1 MHPFFIYLL
10 SVGLALIEHKGRNHT
25 ADRSHNGNDDQEVDP
40 RHGRAEHLPI
50 ARRVGFGDEPH
61 HRIALCRERVDNGV
75 NSVHQ
80 NHGGNHRE
88 GDFPEGFPRGGA
100 VNLAGLIDGGR
111 NGLQR
116 RQEDQH
122 LHAGAVDDIV
132 DVVDH
137 VHHIFHDSRADL
149 HVCKQPLQVHGG
161 DKLVGNAASAAVV
174 NARGILHALAQNVHG
189 LNVLHDTGGQDNRDE
204 EDGTEH
210 TASHHFLVEH
220 HGHKQRE
227 DDDGRNVEQQ
237 LSQTRYQG
245 LREIRVDKQGF
256 PVVLPPYKLQGVTT
270 PGIAGDDF
278 VEADFLASLYEK
290 AKESNSDIVISN
302 YNFVKNGKKKKAF
315 IKLKSKL
322 KYSDSKKW
330 AKKIYEDIKIR
341 GYVWNKLYKRELI
354 VKNRI
359 KFPNTGEIIE
369 DQSFNFLAFL
379 NANKVSVQ
387 DKYLYNYVFR
397 DNSVLHKDPMLF
409 VNKYIRTLA
418 LLRYYSLKSDI
429 LKTTNVIFFFKK
441 IMMLVYILQNKKY
454 LNGSAFSYIK
464 KIFKQISDIKKCSFS
479 EFLSDEIFEK
489 NYQILRGE

>member
-1 MHPFFIYLL
+1 MRLIKVFAILSTREGEITKKFLKMEGIAISVIVPIHNVSQYLESCL
-10 SVGLALIEHKGRNHT
+10 KSLQNQAFLYKYEVLLLLDLATEEDKKVVSSFSSVSNFVVY
-25 ADRSHNGNDDQEVDP
+25 EVDFKDSGKV
-40 RHGRAEHLPI
+40 RNYGIEKSNGEYLA
-50 ARRVGFGDEPH
+50 F
-61 HRIALCRERVDNGV
+61 VD
-75 NSVHQ
+75 
-80 NHGGNHRE
+80 
-88 GDFPEGFPRGGA
+88 
-100 VNLAGLIDGGR
+100 
-111 NGLQR
+111 
-116 RQEDQH
+116 
-122 LHAGAVDDIV
+122 
-132 DVVDH
+132 
-137 VHHIFHDSRADL
+137 
-149 HVCKQPLQVHGG
+149 
-161 DKLVGNAASAAVV
+161 
-174 NARGILHALAQNVHG
+174 
-189 LNVLHDTGGQDNRDE
+189 
-204 EDGTEH
+204 
-210 TASHHFLVEH
+210 
-220 HGHKQRE
+220 
-227 DDDGRNVEQQ
+227 
-237 LSQTRYQG
+237 
-245 LREIRVDKQGF
+245 
-256 PVVLPPYKLQGVTT
+256 
-270 PGIAGDDF
+270 GDDF
-278 VEADFLASLYEK
+278 VEANFLASLYNK

-464 KIFKQISDIKKCSFS
+464 KIFKQISEIKKCSFS